1 MKHRIHMLKLSE
13 ISIEGFRGGNDITL
27 EFWVNAEQFYEFW
40 MVILGI
46 FLFTLLIGIIFVSSY
61 IKKKNNAKVN
71 ILLLILTIG
80 TVLVG
85 FFGHFRYKPYLEQ
98 ATYITPQLRDRQP
111 RMLTYVPY
119 LRSDQNAYV
128 NMNSLERLRN
138 VVLYEE
144 EQVSE
149 PVSYLGKD
157 EHFHY
162 FERSNGELFKQNQKV
177 FFSKEIEEAELN
189 GSLFTLKNKEF
200 LEIGFKEPEQT
211 MFDHIQIPMNQEGIT
226 YKPEKDSR
234 IPTGIPWWN
243 F

>member
-1 MKHRIHMLKLSE
+1 MS
-13 ISIEGFRGGNDITL
+13 L
-27 EFWVNAEQFYEFW
+27 EFWVNAERFYEFW
-40 MVILGI
+40 IVIIGMM
-46 FLFTLLIGIIFVSSY
+46 FFTGVIGLIFVSSY
-61 IKKKNNAKVN
+61 AKQGNRKKINVVV
-71 ILLLILTIG
+71 LTISIIG
-80 TVLVG
+80 IFVG
-85 FFGHFRYKPYLEQ
+85 LAGHFYFHPYLKQ
-98 ATYITPQLRDRQP
+98 AAYITPQLRDRQP
-111 RMLTYVPY
+111 RMRTYVYYP
-119 LRSDQNAYV
+119 RSDQNAYV
-128 NMNSLERLRN
+128 NFNSLNRLRN
-138 VVLYEE
+138 IVLYEE
-144 EQVSE
+144 EPVSE
-149 PVSYLGKD
+149 SITYLGKD
-157 EHFHY
+157 KHFHY